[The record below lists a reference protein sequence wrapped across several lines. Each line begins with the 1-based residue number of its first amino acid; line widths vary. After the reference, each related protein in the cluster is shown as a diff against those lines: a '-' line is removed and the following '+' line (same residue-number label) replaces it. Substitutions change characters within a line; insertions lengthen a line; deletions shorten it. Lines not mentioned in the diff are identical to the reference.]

1 MKKEELVTRLIH
13 MGETFYRLKDVAEM
27 RNVSVA
33 KLRKIIKE
41 QNIETV
47 TIEGFGRTKWINE
60 RQVNEIEIDGKVDYM
75 RTEVKDFK
83 REYELKGTINAMA
96 CLFLNKEEVD
106 TSKVVYD
113 TMKDM
118 DNFAKANESECNQE
132 DKRKIE
138 TFNQIFE
145 ELGVANRF
153 HSFEFLVGNEINEMV
168 VMINAEGRIVQDKY
182 FATSLIDEENIVY
195 IKDDINFDG
204 GIFEENGELFRLD
217 FGEPFECENMSLH
230 LANELLRNII
240 ENEIK
245 MFSNNWIDVQL
256 NNGNYIGVDLDVFLD
271 MLNNDIKVVA

>member
-47 TIEGFGRTKWINE
+47 TIEGFGRTKWIKE
-60 RQVNEIEIDGKVDYM
+60 QYVNEIEIDNEIVYM
-75 RTEVKDFK
+75 RTEFKDYQKEFD
-83 REYELKGTINAMA
+83 LKSTTNAMA
-96 CLFLNKEEVD
+96 CAFLNKEVD
-106 TSKVVYD
+106 TSKVVKETLD
-113 TMKDM
+113 SM
-118 DNFAKANESECNQE
+118 DNFATANESECNQE

-153 HSFEFLVGNEINEMV
+153 HSFKFLVGNKINQMV
-168 VMINAEGRIVQDKY
+168 VMINADGRIVQDKF
-182 FATSLIDEENIVY
+182 FATSWLIDEENISY

-204 GIFEENGELFRLD
+204 GIYENGELFRLD
-217 FGEPFECENMSLH
+217 FGEPFECDENMSVH
-230 LANELLRNII
+230 LMNELLRNII

-256 NNGNYIGVDLDVFLD
+256 NNGNYIGVDLDTFLD
-271 MLNNDIKVVA
+271 MLNNDIRVVA